1 MSHTRICII
10 SIAIALFSGCAST
23 FLPPE
28 RLASE
33 TAGVIGVPP
42 SQITISDVRTEG
54 TNTYYIARTK
64 AGKKYACVI
73 NGGNA
78 LTLGLVNPPKVT
90 EIK

>member
-1 MSHTRICII
+1 MLLV

-33 TAGVIGVPP
+33 TAGSLGVSA
-42 SQITISDVRTEG
+42 SQISISNVRTEG

-78 LTLGLVNPPKVT
+78 LTLGLVNPPKIT

>member
-1 MSHTRICII
+1 MSHTRILLV
-10 SIAIALFSGCAST
+10 SIALALFSGCAST

-33 TAGVIGVPP
+33 TAGSLGVPA
-42 SQITISDVRTEG
+42 SQISISNVRTEG

-78 LTLGLVNPPKVT
+78 LTLGLVNPPKIT

>member
-1 MSHTRICII
+1 MSHTRILLV
-10 SIAIALFSGCAST
+10 SIAIALCSGCAST

-33 TAGVIGVPP
+33 TAGSLGVPA
-42 SQITISDVRTEG
+42 SQISISNVRTEG

-78 LTLGLVNPPKVT
+78 LTLGLVNPPKIT

>member
-1 MSHTRICII
+1 MLLV

-23 FLPPE
+23 LLPPE

-33 TAGVIGVPP
+33 TAGSLGVPA
-42 SQITISDVRTEG
+42 SQISISNVRTEG

-78 LTLGLVNPPKVT
+78 LTLGLVNPPKIT

>member
-1 MSHTRICII
+1 MLLV

-33 TAGVIGVPP
+33 TAGSLGVPA
-42 SQITISDVRTEG
+42 SQISISNVRTEG

-78 LTLGLVNPPKVT
+78 LTLGLVNPPKIT

>member
-1 MSHTRICII
+1 MSRTRILLV

-33 TAGVIGVPP
+33 TAGSLGVPA
-42 SQITISDVRTEG
+42 SQISISNVRTEG

-78 LTLGLVNPPKVT
+78 LTLGLVNPPKIT